1 MTVWQSTAQ
10 RQPAL
15 PRPVLAERLLPRSAT
30 RAGLTVLGAAAL
42 IALAAQISIPIP
54 GTPVPITGQT
64 FAVLL
69 TAAALGPAR
78 GVAAQLVYILAG
90 LAGTPVFAGA
100 THGPGVIFG
109 ASGGYLVAYPIAALI
124 VGYFARR
131 GADRSVPRTL
141 AVYVLASAVIYAI
154 GTLWLCVDTGMSA
167 GAGIAAGVTP
177 FLPGDTGKA
186 LLAAGLLP
194 AAWKLVGRSDSARAG
209 VGTDGVTKAGTSQD
223 A

>member
-10 RQPAL
+10 RRPAL
-15 PRPVLAERLLPRSAT
+15 SRPVLAERLLPRAAT
-30 RAGLTVLGAAAL
+30 RTGLTVLGAAAL
-42 IALAAQISIPIP
+42 IALAAQVSIPIP

-69 TAAALGPAR
+69 TAAALGPGR
-78 GVAAQLVYILAG
+78 GVAAQLVYLLAG
-90 LAGTPVFAGA
+90 VAGLPVFAGA
-100 THGPGVIFG
+100 AHGAVTVFG
-109 ASGGYLVAYPIAALI
+109 ASGGYLLEYPLAALL

-131 GADRSVPRTL
+131 GADRSIPRTL
-141 AVYVLASAVIYAI
+141 AVYVLASAIIYAI

-167 GAGIAAGVTP
+167 SAGISAGVVP
-177 FLPGDTGKA
+177 FLPGDAGKA

-194 AAWKLVGRSDSARAG
+194 AAWKLVGRSDTKARAAQAEISA
-209 VGTDGVTKAGTSQD
+209 TSTSQD